1 MYLKEIQATGFKSFA
16 DKLNINLDENITC
29 IVGPNGS
36 GKSNVV
42 DAVRWV
48 LGEQSVKSLRG
59 SDSMT
64 DVIFSGSK
72 SRNSLNVASVSLI
85 FDNSDNYLKI
95 PYSEVSIKRRV
106 YRTGENEYFLNGER
120 CRLKDILDLMV
131 DTGIGKES
139 LNIISQGEVQK
150 ILSNSPY
157 DRRVV
162 FEEAA
167 GVLKYKKRKEEAIRK
182 LDRTHQNLERV
193 NDIIA
198 ELEVQLE
205 PLKEQSKKAKEYLE
219 NKNALE
225 KIEIALTAYEIDIL
239 NTEYQVCKD
248 KIKELN
254 NEIVT
259 LSSNSSGH
267 DANIDKEKMNLM
279 HLEEEISSLNQ
290 KLLSLTREEEKINGE
305 KKMLKERSKYDA
317 SDTRVHENISFLK
330 EEELKTKNDI
340 SVLEKEINIAKEEFK
355 ELGNDLNNIEI
366 EIKSVRDKNDTN
378 LNELN
383 IKKKDNYDLDNRIS
397 VLENFIE
404 NGGNLPSSIK
414 SIKNNPKLTGIHDI
428 IGNLV
433 DIDYKFSK
441 ALEVALGAS
450 RNFLVVDNESS
461 AKDAINYLKENKLGR
476 ATFFPLNVI
485 KSKNVDNDT
494 LNILRG
500 EMGYIGTMAS
510 MTTFDSKYKN
520 IIENQL
526 GNVLLVTDIDSAN
539 NISRKINN
547 RYKIVTIDGEIIHVG
562 GSITGGNINT
572 TRSIITDKQELEKLI
587 AKKNSNN
594 DVIATLEEKMKELEI
609 ELSKLNESKEKMQS
623 DYVIKNEKINSK
635 VASLSELNERLE
647 SVTSELSSLGHVV
660 DSSLSKEEENIMN
673 KFYET
678 QNKKKELELELRET
692 TKKKDKL
699 KAEIEEMEAKNRLN
713 NSTLNKKQNELK
725 DLEVKVSKMDVKLD
739 YYLNTLSND
748 YEITFEK
755 AKEKY
760 PLEEDLEEARVKVST
775 YKANIKRIGM
785 VSLDSIEEYEKVSER
800 YNFLSGQRNDLLNAK
815 ETLLEIINEMDDV
828 MKTEFSETFK
838 KIQVEFESVFKK
850 LFSGGRA
857 TLKLTDPDNILE
869 TGVEIIASPPG
880 KKLTTIS
887 LLSGGEKTL
896 TAISLLFAILNVRP
910 IPFCIFDEV
919 EAALDEANVD
929 NFGKYLETYKE
940 KTQFLLITHKKKTME
955 YANCLYGITMQE
967 SGVSKLVSVKLENK

>member
-1 MYLKEIQATGFKSFA
+1 MYLKEIKASGFKSFA
-16 DKLNINLDENITC
+16 DKLDISLDENITC

-72 SRNSLNVASVSLI
+72 SRNPLNVASVSLV
-85 FDNSDNYLKI
+85 FDNSDNYLKV

-106 YRTGENEYFLNGER
+106 YKSGENEYFLNGER
-120 CRLKDILDLMV
+120 CRLKDILELMV

-193 NDIIA
+193 NDIIG
-198 ELEVQLE
+198 ELEVQIE
-205 PLKEQSKKAKEYLE
+205 PLKEQSRKATEYLE

-225 KIEIALTAYEIDIL
+225 KIEVALTAYEIDNL
-239 NTEYQVCKD
+239 NREYQASKD
-248 KIKELN
+248 KINELN
-254 NEIVT
+254 NEIVL
-259 LSSNSSGH
+259 LSSNTSGH
-267 DANIDKEKMNLM
+267 DASIDAEKVNLM
-279 HLEEEISSLNQ
+279 KLEEQIQELN
-290 KLLSLTREEEKINGE
+290 KDLLATTREEEKINGE

-317 SDTRVHENISFLK
+317 SDIKVHENISFLK
-330 EEELKTKNDI
+330 EDELKTKTDI
-340 SVLEKEINIAKEEFK
+340 TTLEQEINISRK
-355 ELGNDLNNIEI
+355 ELDEMNNDLNDIEKNISALREKI
-366 EIKSVRDKNDTN
+366 DTN
-378 LNELN
+378 SKETN
-383 IKKKDNYDLDNRIS
+383 IKKKDNYDLENKIS
-397 VLENFIE
+397 VLEAFIE
-404 NGGNLPSSIK
+404 SGGNLPAGVK
-414 SIKNNPKLTGIHDI
+414 SILNNPKLKGIHDV
-428 IGNLV
+428 IGSLV

-450 RNFLVVDNESS
+450 RNFLVVDNENA
-461 AKDAINYLKENKLGR
+461 AKESISYLKNNNLGR
-476 ATFFPLNVI
+476 VTFFPLNVI
-485 KSKNVDNDT
+485 KGKYVDEDT
-494 LNILRG
+494 LKILTK
-500 EMGYIGTMAS
+500 EEGYIDTMSNMAN
-510 MTTFDSKYKN
+510 FDKEYKN

-526 GNVLLVTDIDSAN
+526 GNVLLVTDIDAAN
-539 NISRKINN
+539 RIGKKINN

-562 GSITGGNINT
+562 GSITGGNVNV

-587 AKKNSNN
+587 AKKNSN
-594 DVIATLEEKMKELEI
+594 IEIISGLEEKAKEYDE
-609 ELSKLNESKEKMQS
+609 ELDKIISSKEKLQS
-623 DYVIKNEKINSK
+623 DYVIKNETINSK
-635 VASLSELNERLE
+635 LSSLESLNEKLE
-647 SVTSELSSLGHVV
+647 TVVSELSSLGHVV
-660 DSSLSKEEENIMN
+660 ESSLSKEEENIMN

-678 QNKKKELELELRET
+678 QTKKKELELEINSAN
-692 TKKKDKL
+692 KQKDKL
-699 KAEIEEMEAKNRLN
+699 KATIEEMEAKNRVN

-725 DLEVKVSKMDVKLD
+725 DLEVNVSKMDVKLD

-755 AKEKY
+755 AKENY
-760 PLEEDLEEARVKVST
+760 PLEIDVEEARSKVST

-785 VSLDSIEEYEKVSER
+785 VSLESIEEYERVSER
-800 YNFLSGQRNDLLNAK
+800 YEFLSNQRNDLLNAK
-815 ETLLEIINEMDDV
+815 ETLLEIIDEMDEV
-828 MKTEFSETFK
+828 MKTEFTNTFK
-838 KIQVEFESVFKK
+838 KIQVEFEKVFKE
-850 LFSGGRA
+850 LFSGGKA
-857 TLKLTDPDNILE
+857 SLKLTDPDNILE

-910 IPFCIFDEV
+910 IPFCVFDEV

-929 NFGKYLETYKE
+929 NFGKYLETYKK

-967 SGVSKLVSVKLENK
+967 SGVSKLVSVKLENR